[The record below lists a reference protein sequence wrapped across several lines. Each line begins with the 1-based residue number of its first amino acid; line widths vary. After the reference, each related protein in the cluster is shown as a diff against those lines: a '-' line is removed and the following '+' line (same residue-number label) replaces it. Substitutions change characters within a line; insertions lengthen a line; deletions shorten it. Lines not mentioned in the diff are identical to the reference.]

1 MIPINVS
8 LSYYKIADI
17 QEEIISNSR
26 DREIAARFN
35 EQFGKRPDVLRHASD
50 ILELAKQGAT
60 SFHAS
65 EELWKNPLQL
75 DSSMRRQE
83 LDDLRIGWDLIID
96 IDCAVFDYSKI
107 AADLVIKALK
117 FHKIKSIS
125 CKFSGN
131 KGWHIV
137 VPFEAMPKIVKR
149 VEIAK
154 YYPEI
159 PQLCAQY
166 LLEFIKP
173 NLERDI
179 LQLASH
185 DIKKLVDIFG
195 TTRDKK
201 SSRWR

>member
-8 LSYYKIADI
+8 LSHYKRADI

-26 DREIAARFN
+26 DREVAARFN

-65 EELWKNPLQL
+65 EELWKDPLQL

-96 IDCAVFDYSKI
+96 IDCTVFDYSKI

-131 KGWHIV
+131 KRFHIG
-137 VPFEAMPKIVKR
+137 VP
-149 VEIAK
+149 
-154 YYPEI
+154 Y
-159 PQLCAQY
+159 
-166 LLEFIKP
+166 
-173 NLERDI
+173 
-179 LQLASH
+179 
-185 DIKKLVDIFG
+185 
-195 TTRDKK
+195 
-201 SSRWR
+201 